1 MEKYSKKA
9 ESFINNYVLS
19 KLGYDSISDDNI
31 VEIVD
36 YIIDNY
42 EVPLAFLA
50 RDTDK
55 LRIYIKGYIKKKDDC
70 DLLMK
75 IENGKLKALG
85 LTG

>member
-42 EVPLAFLA
+42 EAPLAQAKDAGEKIDEEMLELA
-50 RDTDK
+50 SSVVTEITSRTDW
-55 LRIYIKGYIKKKDDC
+55 
-70 DLLMK
+70 
-75 IENGKLKALG
+75 
-85 LTG
+85 

>member
-42 EVPLAFLA
+42 EVPLSQAKEAGEKIDEEMLELA
-50 RDTDK
+50 SSVVTEITSRTDW
-55 LRIYIKGYIKKKDDC
+55 
-70 DLLMK
+70 
-75 IENGKLKALG
+75 
-85 LTG
+85 

>member
-31 VEIVD
+31 VEIID

-42 EVPLAFLA
+42 DVPLAQAKEAGEKIDEEMLELA
-50 RDTDK
+50 SSVVTEITSRTDW
-55 LRIYIKGYIKKKDDC
+55 
-70 DLLMK
+70 
-75 IENGKLKALG
+75 
-85 LTG
+85 

>member
-19 KLGYDSISDDNI
+19 KLSYDSISDDNI

-42 EVPLAFLA
+42 EVPLAQAKEAGEKIDEEMLELA
-50 RDTDK
+50 SSVVTEITSRTDW
-55 LRIYIKGYIKKKDDC
+55 
-70 DLLMK
+70 
-75 IENGKLKALG
+75 
-85 LTG
+85 

>member
-42 EVPLAFLA
+42 EVPLAQAKVVGEKIDEEMLELA
-50 RDTDK
+50 SSVVTEITSRTDW
-55 LRIYIKGYIKKKDDC
+55 
-70 DLLMK
+70 
-75 IENGKLKALG
+75 
-85 LTG
+85 

>member
-42 EVPLAFLA
+42 EVPLAQAKEAGEKIDEEMLELTSSVVTEITS
-50 RDTDK
+50 RTDW
-55 LRIYIKGYIKKKDDC
+55 
-70 DLLMK
+70 
-75 IENGKLKALG
+75 
-85 LTG
+85 

>member
-42 EVPLAFLA
+42 EVPLAQTKEVGEKIDEEMLELA
-50 RDTDK
+50 SSVVTEITSRTDW
-55 LRIYIKGYIKKKDDC
+55 
-70 DLLMK
+70 
-75 IENGKLKALG
+75 
-85 LTG
+85 

>member
-42 EVPLAFLA
+42 EVPLAQAKEAGEKIDEEMLELA
-50 RDTDK
+50 SSVVTEI
-55 LRIYIKGYIKKKDDC
+55 IYF
-70 DLLMK
+70 
-75 IENGKLKALG
+75 ENSNNVEA
-85 LTG
+85 

>member
-31 VEIVD
+31 VEIVN

-42 EVPLAFLA
+42 EVPLAQAKEAGEKIDEEMLELA
-50 RDTDK
+50 SSVVTEITSRTDW
-55 LRIYIKGYIKKKDDC
+55 
-70 DLLMK
+70 
-75 IENGKLKALG
+75 
-85 LTG
+85 

>member
-42 EVPLAFLA
+42 EVPLAQAKEAGEKIDEEMLELVSSVVTEITS
-50 RDTDK
+50 RTDW
-55 LRIYIKGYIKKKDDC
+55 
-70 DLLMK
+70 
-75 IENGKLKALG
+75 
-85 LTG
+85 

>member
-31 VEIVD
+31 SEIVD

-42 EVPLAFLA
+42 EVPLAQAKDAGEKIDEEMLELA
-50 RDTDK
+50 SSVATEITSRTDW
-55 LRIYIKGYIKKKDDC
+55 
-70 DLLMK
+70 
-75 IENGKLKALG
+75 
-85 LTG
+85 

>member
-1 MEKYSKKA
+1 MEKYLKKA

-42 EVPLAFLA
+42 EVPLAQAKEAGEKIDEEMLELA
-50 RDTDK
+50 SSVVTEITSRTDW
-55 LRIYIKGYIKKKDDC
+55 
-70 DLLMK
+70 
-75 IENGKLKALG
+75 
-85 LTG
+85 

>member
-31 VEIVD
+31 VVIVD

-42 EVPLAFLA
+42 EVPLAQAKEAGEKIDEEMLELA
-50 RDTDK
+50 SSVVTEITSRTDW
-55 LRIYIKGYIKKKDDC
+55 
-70 DLLMK
+70 
-75 IENGKLKALG
+75 
-85 LTG
+85 

>member
-42 EVPLAFLA
+42 EVPLAQAKEAGEKIDEEMLELA
-50 RDTDK
+50 SSVVTEITS
-55 LRIYIKGYIKKKDDC
+55 RIDW
-70 DLLMK
+70 
-75 IENGKLKALG
+75 
-85 LTG
+85 

>member
-42 EVPLAFLA
+42 EVPLAQAKEAGEKIDEEMLELA
-50 RDTDK
+50 SSVATEITSRTDW
-55 LRIYIKGYIKKKDDC
+55 
-70 DLLMK
+70 
-75 IENGKLKALG
+75 
-85 LTG
+85 

>member
-42 EVPLAFLA
+42 EVPLAQAKEAGEKIDEEMLELA
-50 RDTDK
+50 SSVVTEITSRTD
-55 LRIYIKGYIKKKDDC
+55 
-70 DLLMK
+70 
-75 IENGKLKALG
+75 
-85 LTG
+85 

>member
-42 EVPLAFLA
+42 EVPLAQAKEAGKKIDEEMLELA
-50 RDTDK
+50 SSVETEITSRTDW
-55 LRIYIKGYIKKKDDC
+55 
-70 DLLMK
+70 
-75 IENGKLKALG
+75 
-85 LTG
+85 

>member
-42 EVPLAFLA
+42 EVPLAQTKEAGEKIDEEMLELA
-50 RDTDK
+50 SSVVTEITSRTDW
-55 LRIYIKGYIKKKDDC
+55 
-70 DLLMK
+70 
-75 IENGKLKALG
+75 
-85 LTG
+85 

>member
-9 ESFINNYVLS
+9 ENFINNYVLS

-42 EVPLAFLA
+42 EVPLAQAKEAGEKIDEEMLELA
-50 RDTDK
+50 SSVVTEITSRTDW
-55 LRIYIKGYIKKKDDC
+55 
-70 DLLMK
+70 
-75 IENGKLKALG
+75 
-85 LTG
+85 

>member
-1 MEKYSKKA
+1 MEKYSIKA

-42 EVPLAFLA
+42 DVPLGQAKEAGEKIDEEMLELA
-50 RDTDK
+50 SSVVTEITSRTDW
-55 LRIYIKGYIKKKDDC
+55 
-70 DLLMK
+70 
-75 IENGKLKALG
+75 
-85 LTG
+85 

>member
-42 EVPLAFLA
+42 EVPLAQAKEAGEKIDEEMLEFA
-50 RDTDK
+50 SSVVTEITSRTDW
-55 LRIYIKGYIKKKDDC
+55 
-70 DLLMK
+70 
-75 IENGKLKALG
+75 
-85 LTG
+85 

>member
-1 MEKYSKKA
+1 MEKYSKKV

-42 EVPLAFLA
+42 EVPLAQAKEAGEKIDEEMLELA
-50 RDTDK
+50 SSVVAEITSRTDW
-55 LRIYIKGYIKKKDDC
+55 
-70 DLLMK
+70 
-75 IENGKLKALG
+75 
-85 LTG
+85 

>member
-42 EVPLAFLA
+42 EVPLAQAKDAGEKIDEEMLELA
-50 RDTDK
+50 SSVVTEITSRTDW
-55 LRIYIKGYIKKKDDC
+55 
-70 DLLMK
+70 
-75 IENGKLKALG
+75 
-85 LTG
+85 

>member
-42 EVPLAFLA
+42 EVPLAQAKEAGEKIDEEMLELA
-50 RDTDK
+50 SSVVTEK
-55 LRIYIKGYIKKKDDC
+55 LLELIG
-70 DLLMK
+70 
-75 IENGKLKALG
+75 NS
-85 LTG
+85 